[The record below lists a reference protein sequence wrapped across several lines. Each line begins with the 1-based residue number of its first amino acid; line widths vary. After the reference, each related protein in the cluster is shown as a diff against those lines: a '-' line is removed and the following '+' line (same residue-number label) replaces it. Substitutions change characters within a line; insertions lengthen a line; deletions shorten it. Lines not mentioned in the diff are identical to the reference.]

1 MSLQFYNSSEI
12 TCKRYKTLVLQCDG
26 GNFNTISLLNFS
38 ATKSTNSNQKVPIT
52 DHFYCMHFFYWQD
65 VLYTALVVL
74 AFLFTFCGNAESK
87 PTISTLQD
95 QPNSKV
101 TKESIESHDT
111 NQDTAG
117 MMAHSAGYKDDA
129 VIQSTEHGRLKRE
142 TLTLPNP
149 CVAGYKLKLID
160 RERVVLTVSCAQG
173 CKEIKR
179 VFFLPDRE
187 DPLTFVVDCKK

>member
-1 MSLQFYNSSEI
+1 MRRGGILILSLCWTFLLPRAPILTKKYQ
-12 TCKRYKTLVLQCDG
+12 LL
-26 GNFNTISLLNFS
+26 TIF
-38 ATKSTNSNQKVPIT
+38 TVCI
-52 DHFYCMHFFYWQD
+52 FFYWQD
-65 VLYTALVVL
+65 ILYTALVVL

-111 NQDTAG
+111 NQETAG